1 MTLVD
6 ESYLTSCP
14 RCGSVVLRP
23 DQATHDLFHQ
33 AIVDLAT
40 VTEQINQGL
49 DASAR
54 VSHEL
59 WNAVQA
65 LTAQVVD
72 LRRRIEPPHTPRYEF
87 GVPDRGV

>member
-1 MTLVD
+1 MIVD
-6 ESYLTSCP
+6 KMEIC
-14 RCGSVVLRP
+14 RQCGAMLYPPVADKHRE
-23 DQATHDLFHQ
+23 FHQ

-40 VTEQINQGL
+40 TTEQINQGL

-87 GVPDRGV
+87 GVPDGAV